1 MRVSLPAL
9 RCLDDE
15 SNRRRNLSASQA
27 ERQYVFI
34 FTPPRCGPH
43 QIGIQFPRYDRWGR
57 PILKPLIVDVARQ
70 PADRVLAASC

>member
-15 SNRRRNLSASQA
+15 SNRPSTSQV
-27 ERQYVFI
+27 ERQYTFV
-34 FTPPRCGPH
+34 FTPPWCGPH
-43 QIGIQFPRYDRWGR
+43 QIGIQFPRHDRWGR